1 VVGLRSIPVVALAL
15 GVMGVAP
22 SAAFASSAAGA
33 APRPVVFAV
42 APAGASKPDDI
53 TVMGGVLYVTY
64 QNNAGNDGSPAGSRS
79 TVAAFDAAGTV
90 KQTWSV
96 PGRVDGLTA
105 DPRHGRVFATANEDL
120 NSSLFLITPTSKGL
134 QHLTFSPDPA
144 QKGSDGSNG
153 GTDSVSVGT
162 DGTVYVAHSN
172 PDPKL
177 PAPNNPAAVY
187 KMTIAGASA
196 TLTPLFNV
204 NDTAPVRNPAAG
216 APRSA
221 PLGLTDPDS
230 NRIIASSGGDM
241 LIQDAQG
248 DSKLVFA
255 THLSSGSPSL
265 AQLNLVN
272 AAGKAGGP
280 TPQLD
285 DIEQVT
291 GPGTLYMVDQG
302 SGKIY
307 AMDTATVTPGT
318 YFVSQP
324 KPSKGDLP
332 NHADVATL
340 NIHTGV
346 VTDLHTG
353 LISPKGLLF
362 LPKAATTPTPTT
374 TSTATPGPTSAA
386 ATSTGGTG
394 TGSPTVETVT
404 ATVDGQMTT
413 TQFPLPSGGNA
424 GRGGGS
430 STLAIIGSLMGL
442 LILAGGLTL
451 RIRQRRTSQPGRA
464 H

>member
-1 VVGLRSIPVVALAL
+1 VVGVLRSVPVVALAL
-15 GVMGVAP
+15 SVVGVLP

-33 APRPVVFAV
+33 AVRPVVFAV

-79 TVAAFDAAGTV
+79 TVVAFDAAGTV

-204 NDTAPVRNPAAG
+204 NDTAPVMNPAAA

-241 LIQDAQG
+241 LIQDAQA

-272 AAGKAGGP
+272 AGGKAGGP

-332 NHADVATL
+332 NRADVATL

-362 LPKAATTPTPTT
+362 LPKAATAP
-374 TSTATPGPTSAA
+374 TSTATPGTTSAA

-442 LILAGGLTL
+442 LILAGGWTM

>member
-1 VVGLRSIPVVALAL
+1 VVGALRSIPVVALAL
-15 GVMGVAP
+15 GVVGVGVVP
-22 SAAFASSAAGA
+22 SAAFAASAAGA

-79 TVAAFDAAGTV
+79 TVVAFDGAGTV

-105 DPRHGRVFATANEDL
+105 DPRHGRIFATANEDL

-204 NDTAPVRNPAAG
+204 NDPAPVMNPAAG

-230 NRIIASSGGDM
+230 NRIIAGSGGDM
-241 LIQDAQG
+241 LIQDAQA

-272 AAGKAGGP
+272 AGAKDGGT

-291 GPGTLYMVDQG
+291 GPGTLYMVDQS

-307 AMDTATVTPGT
+307 GMDTATVPPGT

-340 NIHTGV
+340 DMHTGV
-346 VTDLHTG
+346 VTDLHSG

-362 LPKAATTPTPTT
+362 IPKAVTAP
-374 TSTATPGPTSAA
+374 TSTATPGTTSAA
-386 ATSTGGTG
+386 GTG
-394 TGSPTVETVT
+394 TPAVLPTAVP
-404 ATVDGQMTT
+404 AG
-413 TQFPLPSGGNA
+413 SGGMGA
-424 GRGGGS
+424 PTGS
-430 STLAIIGSLMGL
+430 ATIRTEIGAALLGL
-442 LILAGGLTL
+442 LLLAGGVAGLT
-451 RIRQRRTSQPGRA
+451 RRRPRRR
-464 H
+464 